1 MAFLELLEKNRSP
14 FMDRI
19 VLWITELGGEAFLI
33 VFGLIVLWCVNK
45 GLGRYMLS
53 VGIIGTVMSQW
64 LKILCRVPRP
74 WVLKEG
80 FTIVEAAR
88 EGAGGYSFPSG
99 HSQSAAAV
107 FGCLALWYKKR
118 AAVIACALLT
128 ALVLFSRMYL
138 GVHTPWDVAVGCLLS
153 LALAVLLR
161 PLFSAGSPTR
171 TRAALLICLA
181 CSAAFALYMSLCSF
195 GADTDKDNL
204 NEAAKN
210 AWLLL
215 GGSAGICLAFEIDER
230 FVRYDTRA
238 AWYVQIVKCVLGA
251 GLVFLLRMAL
261 KKPLLS
267 LFGGHPAADA
277 VRYFILCLFGAGV
290 WPMSFKFLRRMEKG
304 ADKAEPPRVRETR
317 A

>member
-1 MAFLELLEKNRSP
+1 MAVLEALEKIRTP

-33 VFGLIVLWCVNK
+33 VFGLVVLWCLNK

-53 VGIIGTVMSQW
+53 VGIIGTAVSQW

-74 WVLKEG
+74 WVMKEG

-88 EGAGGYSFPSG
+88 KGAGGYSFPSG

-107 FGCLALWYKKR
+107 FGCLAFWYKKR
-118 AAVIACALLT
+118 AAVIACAALI

-138 GVHTPWDVAVGCLLS
+138 GVHTPWDVTVGCLIS
-153 LALAVLLR
+153 LVLAFLLR
-161 PLFSAGSPTR
+161 RFFTDASPAR
-171 TRAALLICLA
+171 TRAALCIGLI

-195 GADTDKDNL
+195 GEDVDPDNL
-204 NEAAKN
+204 NEAVKN

-215 GGSAGICLAFEIDER
+215 GGSLGVFLAFEIDER
-230 FVRYDTRA
+230 FIRYDTKA
-238 AWYVQIVKCVLGA
+238 VWYVQALKCVLGA
-251 GLVFLLRMAL
+251 GLVFLLRVVL
-261 KKPLLS
+261 KKPLNS
-267 LFGGHPAADA
+267 LFGGHPAADG

-290 WPMSFKFLRRMEKG
+290 WPMSFRYLKRLEK
-304 ADKAEPPRVRETR
+304 KNP
-317 A
+317 

>member
-1 MAFLELLEKNRSP
+1 MAVLEALENIRTPFL
-14 FMDRI
+14 DRI

-45 GLGRYMLS
+45 QLGRYMLS
-53 VGIIGTVMSQW
+53 VGIIGTVASQW

-74 WVLKEG
+74 WIMKEG

-107 FGCLALWYKKR
+107 FGCLAMWYRKR
-118 AAVIACALLT
+118 AAVIACALLI

-153 LALAVLLR
+153 LALAVLMRRFFADGSPSRARLALLLGL
-161 PLFSAGSPTR
+161 LFSA
-171 TRAALLICLA
+171 
-181 CSAAFALYMSLCSF
+181 AFVMYMSFSSF
-195 GADTDKDNL
+195 DADTDPGNL
-204 NEAAKN
+204 NEAVKN

-215 GGSAGICLAFEIDER
+215 GGSAGIFLAFEIDER
-230 FVRYDTRA
+230 SVRYETGA
-238 AWYVQIVKCVLGA
+238 VWYVQVLKCVLGG
-251 GLVFLLRMAL
+251 GLVFLMRMVL
-261 KKPLLS
+261 KKPLNS

-290 WPMSFKFLRRMEKG
+290 WPMSFKFLKRMEKG
-304 ADKAEPPRVRETR
+304 ADKAETPRVRETS

>member
-1 MAFLELLEKNRSP
+1 MAFLEALEKIRTP
-14 FMDRI
+14 FIDRI
-19 VLWITELGGEAFLI
+19 VLLFTELGGEAFLI
-33 VFGLIVLWCVNK
+33 VFGLVILWCVSK

-53 VGIIGTVMSQW
+53 VGIIGTALSQW

-74 WVLKEG
+74 WVMKEG

-118 AAVIACALLT
+118 AVWIACALLI

-138 GVHTPWDVAVGCLLS
+138 GVHTPLDVSVGCLMS
-153 LALAVLLR
+153 LVLAVLLVR
-161 PLFSAGSPTR
+161 FFRDGSPAR
-171 TRAALLICLA
+171 TRAALLIGLLV
-181 CSAAFALYMSLCSF
+181 SAAFVAYVSF
-195 GADTDKDNL
+195 CPFDADTDPDNL
-204 NEAAKN
+204 REAVKN

-215 GGSAGICLAFEIDER
+215 GATAGICLAFEIDER
-230 FVRYDTRA
+230 FVRYETTA
-238 AWYVQIVKCVLGA
+238 AWYVQVIKCVLGTA
-251 GLVFLLRMAL
+251 LVFLTRMGL
-261 KKPLLS
+261 KQPLNS

-290 WPMSFKFLRRMEKG
+290 WPMSFRYLKRLERK
-304 ADKAEPPRVRETR
+304 K
-317 A
+317 